1 MNIKAT
7 RVGADKVQADVS
19 VKIAVKWDGFHFTT
33 GKGEAKETLVVPT
46 KTMLFQ
52 FSKLAESEI
61 KRTKDNV
68 SKSLN
73 KVESDAKLLAG
84 CSATARSA
92 VLKIKAKAFR
102 S

>member
-68 SKSLN
+68 SKSLEQ
-73 KVESDAKLLAG
+73 VQHEAGFLADL
-84 CSATARSA
+84 SATERS
-92 VLKIKAKAFR
+92 VWMKSRAKNFR